1 MGQPAAVTIV
11 KVAGLASC
19 PSTPVAV
26 TIVKASEGS
35 CGHVSRDMRCTWGPW
50 DSRNL
55 RVKADP
61 RGGACLVSNDAG
73 TAAKDSDND
82 SLAEVPEWILWA
94 KVLAP

>member
-73 TAAKDSDND
+73 TAQSFVSNN
-82 SLAEVPEWILWA
+82 SLGQGAGALSWRDAAV
-94 KVLAP
+94 